1 MKLLL
6 IGHTSLIGSAIL
18 RHCLSI
24 PAITS
29 LVILSR
35 HPLGTASGL
44 PDDRIKAIKV
54 IVVDSFT
61 LFDGDVLQELEG
73 AAGCLWQIFPPAL
86 STQTLS

>member
-1 MKLLL
+1 MPAMKLLL

-18 RHCLSI
+18 RHCLST

-35 HPLGTASGL
+35 HPLSIAAGTL
-44 PDDRIKAIKV
+44 DDRVKV

-61 LFDGDVLQELEG
+61 FCDGDVLQELED
-73 AAGCLWQIFPPAL
+73 AVGCLWQISPAL
-86 STQTLS
+86 GA

>member
-1 MKLLL
+1 MPAMKLLL

-35 HPLGTASGL
+35 HPLSTTAG
-44 PDDRIKAIKV
+44 PVDDRIKV
-54 IVVDSFT
+54 IVIDSFT
-61 LFDGDVLQELEG
+61 FFDGDVLQELEG
-73 AAGCLWQIFPPAL
+73 AIGCLWQISPPP
-86 STQTLS
+86 SV